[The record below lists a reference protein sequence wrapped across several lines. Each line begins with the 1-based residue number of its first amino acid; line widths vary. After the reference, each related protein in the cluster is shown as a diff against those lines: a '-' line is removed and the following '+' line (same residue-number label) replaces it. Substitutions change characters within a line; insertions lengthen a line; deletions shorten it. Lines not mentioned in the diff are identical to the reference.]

1 MKNKRH
7 IIIGSIIFIVNT
19 PYNFFADG
27 WFYHYYYAP
36 AVKFLFLKKVVIIV
50 FILTLLLKW
59 TKLLLISKRYIY
71 IYAYY
76 AIIVYSSG
84 MLGDILGIFFAG
96 KLRRMGF

>member
-1 MKNKRH
+1 MKNKYH
-7 IIIGSIIFIVNT
+7 IIIGSILFIT
-19 PYNFFADG
+19 HTLYNFFAG
-27 WFYHYYYAP
+27 SWPHFHYYYYRI
-36 AVKFLFLKKVVIIV
+36 FSLYSKKIIMIV
-50 FILTLLLKW
+50 FILMLILKW